1 MFAGEFEHT
10 MDDKGRVSL
19 PIRHR
24 EALGDVV
31 MIGRGTRGQVNVL
44 PLLLWKNMAER
55 AQQASQDRGDIDDT
69 VRFLFSYNETDLDRQ
84 GRIVVPGALRR
95 HADLG
100 ADVTILGNG
109 NRVEI
114 WNREQWQAGCARVV
128 VAKQTQTYARPAV
141 SGDRRAELAARRH
154 LH

>member
-1 MFAGEFEHT
+1 MLAGEFEHT

-24 EALGDVV
+24 EELGDVV

-44 PLLLWKNMAER
+44 PMSLWRSMAER

-69 VRFLFSYNETDLDRQ
+69 VRFLFSYNEAELDRQ
-84 GRIVVPGALRR
+84 GRIVVPSALRR

-109 NRVEI
+109 DRVEI
-114 WNREQWQAGCARVV
+114 WSRERWQTGCERVV
-128 VAKQTQTYARPAV
+128 VAKQTQAA
-141 SGDRRAELAARRH
+141 GDDRLKVNALELN
-154 LH
+154 L